1 MAINAKKLEA
11 VKEIKSKLENAT
23 SIIFVDY
30 RGISVNEDN
39 KLRREARNNDVE
51 YFVAKNRLVQIALT
65 ELGVN
70 AEFGNMLEGT
80 TSFAVSKGDVVTP
93 AKIVY
98 DYSKKLKKLELKGG
112 YVDGEVYDKSKVEAL
127 AKLPTRDEML
137 GQVAYGLLSPIRMLA
152 VGLSELAKTKA
163 E

>member
-39 KLRREARNNDVE
+39 KLRREARNNEVE
-51 YFVAKNRLVQIALT
+51 YFVAKNRLVQIALS

-70 AEFGNMLEGT
+70 AEFGEMLEGT

-98 DYSKKLKKLELKGG
+98 DYSKKLKNKLALKGG

-152 VGLSELAKTKA
+152 VGLSELAKTK
-163 E
+163 